1 LRFAEGDE
9 LAAFD
14 AGRSGERM
22 NSETGGGLTRRRF
35 LGGAAAAAATGAMT
49 GAVPRAGAAAV
60 ADENPWRYDVD
71 RLRQVDPAMIGYER
85 VGGFAVAS
93 PGVRRLVWARP
104 RELWVT
110 AGKSLLA
117 YDLGGAKVAEV
128 AVGDVV
134 RCLAVAPDGRL
145 IVGLRDRVEIYDRE
159 GQRLARWPAVS
170 GKPFLTGLALGN
182 DMVFVADSG
191 NRVVYRCDLEGR
203 IQVRIGEKNPA
214 RSIPGLVL
222 PSPFL
227 DVEMGGDGLLR
238 VTNPGRHRVEVY
250 TVDGAL
256 ELAWG
261 RPGVALDAFC
271 GCCNPIAVS
280 LLGDGRVVTAEKGLP
295 RVKVYGA
302 TGTWETVVAGPN
314 QFAPVGSDE
323 RSQGKPDTALEGLD
337 VAVGPDGRVAVLD
350 LVGST
355 VQVFQ
360 QQGTA
365 AAAA

>member
-1 LRFAEGDE
+1 
-9 LAAFD
+9 
-14 AGRSGERM
+14 M
-22 NSETGGGLTRRRF
+22 NSETGGRWTRRQF
-35 LGGAAAAAATGAMT
+35 LGGTAVAVATGSTSWT
-49 GAVPRAGAAAV
+49 GPRAGAAAV
-60 ADENPWRYDVD
+60 VDENPWRYDVD

-85 VGGFAVAS
+85 VSGFAVAS
-93 PGVRRLVWARP
+93 PGVRRLVWTNP

-110 AGKSLLA
+110 AGRSLLA
-117 YDLGGAKVAEV
+117 YDLGGATSAEV
-128 AVGDVV
+128 AIGDVV
-134 RCLAVAPDGRL
+134 RCLTVAPDGRL

-159 GQRLARWPAVS
+159 GQRLARWPAIT
-170 GKPFLTGLALGN
+170 GKPFLTGLALGD
-182 DMVFVADSG
+182 DMLFVADSG

-261 RPGVALDAFC
+261 RAGVALDAFC

-302 TGTWETVVAGPN
+302 AGRLETVVAGPN

-323 RSQGKPDTALEGLD
+323 RSRGKPDTALEGLD

-360 QQGTA
+360 PKGA
-365 AAAA
+365 AAVAA